1 MSAPVLENERA
12 ALSAQIE
19 ALRARL
25 ARLEAERPAPNPP
38 ITVGFLGLLALQGAH
53 EVEHVVQ
60 VVQRYLL
67 RIPDGNGVLG
77 HVFDIEPVHLAYNLA
92 FLWILVLLYRIVGA
106 HRPQGWTRGPVAWW
120 LLSATL
126 LVQGYHVVEHLFK
139 IVQYL
144 DTGRN
149 GTPGI
154 LGNAFDLVWLHFT
167 FNTIEMAGLVAAF
180 VAGRFYREAGADLG
194 VLWRRLSA
202 ARGRGPW
209 PSGGGP
215 RLSRRGLLAGVGGVA
230 FAAGAGYLAT
240 TRRPRTLVLPT
251 FADVTQA
258 AGITFRHRAL
268 ERADAIQAGVAFFD
282 FDGDG
287 RPDIL
292 LTNANGPNAL
302 YRNNGDGTFSD
313 VAAAAGVADPDGV
326 SIGVACAD
334 YDNDGRCDLLVTRL
348 GGGLKLYRNRGDGT
362 FADVTAEAGLA
373 LPGGHGASAAWA
385 DFDGD
390 GHLDLYV
397 TYWLDSVPP
406 GLTDLMR
413 TDGELRVEY
422 TARSRGHRLYRN
434 NGDGT
439 FSEVSQYLGLPP
451 PSPGLAVGFVDYD
464 DDGRPDLYVVNDM
477 GRFVQPNKL
486 FHNDGP
492 TPDGGWRFSEVG
504 HRAGVDAVL
513 FGMGI
518 ALGDYD
524 GDGRLDMYATNM
536 GSNQLFHN
544 RGDGTFEPTTNRAG
558 VGRGT
563 IRGEDSVGWGTAF
576 FDFDND
582 GNLDLYFTAGVVY
595 PMPPVNGVS
604 VPDQPNAMFHNR
616 GDGTFRDV
624 SRLTKTDSTGC
635 GRGLA
640 VADFD
645 GDGFLDVL
653 VANYGQPP
661 VLYQNSGNANRWL
674 QVRLIGTRSNRDG
687 IGARLTLTAGGRA
700 QVREVASGTSFL
712 SQHSLIA
719 HFGLGQLERAEAL
732 EIRWPSGARQRL
744 TDLAANRLITVTE
757 PA

>member
-1 MSAPVLENERA
+1 MSTRTGGDERA
-12 ALSAQIE
+12 ALEGEIG

-25 ARLEAERPAPNPP
+25 ARLQAERPLPNPP
-38 ITVGFLGLLALQGAH
+38 VTVGFLGLLALQGAH

-60 VVQRYLL
+60 VVQRYVL

-77 HVFDIEPVHLAYNLA
+77 HVFDVEPVHLAYNLA
-92 FLWILVLLYRIVGA
+92 FLWILVMLYRIVGA
-106 HRPQGWTRGPVAWW
+106 HRPEQWTRGPVAWW
-120 LLSATL
+120 LLSGAL
-126 LVQGYHVVEHLFK
+126 LVQGYHLVEHIFK

-144 DTGRN
+144 DIGRN

-154 LGNAFDLVWLHFT
+154 LGNALDLVWLHFS
-167 FNTIEMAGLVAAF
+167 FNTIEMAALLAAF
-180 VAGRFYREAGADLG
+180 VAGRFYREAGADLRALG
-194 VLWRRLSA
+194 RRIADLRRPRPRPDTA
-202 ARGRGPW
+202 Q
-209 PSGGGP
+209 P
-215 RLSRRGLLAGVGGVA
+215 RLSRRGVI
-230 FAAGAGYLAT
+230 AGAGGLAVAVGAGALAT
-240 TRRPRTLVLPT
+240 MQRPRPLVVPT
-251 FADVTQA
+251 FSDVTKA
-258 AGITFRHRAL
+258 AGIGFRHQAL
-268 ERADAIQAGVAFFD
+268 ERADAIQAGAAFLD

-287 RPDIL
+287 RPDIF
-292 LTNANGPNAL
+292 LTNAGGANAL
-302 YRNNGDGTFSD
+302 YRNNGDGTFTD

-334 YDNDGRCDLLVTRL
+334 YDNDGRCDLLVTRF
-348 GGGLKLYRNRGDGT
+348 GGGLKLYRNNGDGT
-362 FADVTAEAGLA
+362 FSDVTAAAGLA
-373 LPGGHGASAAWA
+373 TPGGHAASAAWA

-406 GLTDLMR
+406 GLTDLTR
-413 TDGELRVEY
+413 TDGELKVEY
-422 TARSRGHRLYRN
+422 AARSRGHRLYRN

-439 FSEVSQYLGLPP
+439 FAEVSRYLGQPP

-492 TPDGGWRFSEVG
+492 TPNGGWSFSEVG
-504 HRAGVDAVL
+504 QRAGVDAVL
-513 FGMGI
+513 FGMGV
-518 ALGDYD
+518 AFGDYD
-524 GDGRLDMYATNM
+524 GDGRLDVYATNM
-536 GSNQLFHN
+536 GSNVLFHN
-544 RGDGTFEPTTNRAG
+544 RGNGTFEPTTNRAG

-582 GNLDLYFTAGVVY
+582 GHLDLYFTAGVVY
-595 PMPPVNGVS
+595 PMPPVNGVA

-624 SRLTKTDSTGC
+624 SKLTRTDSTGC

-653 VANYGQPP
+653 VANYGQAP
-661 VLYQNSGNANRWL
+661 VLYRNGGNANRWL
-674 QVRLIGTRSNRDG
+674 GVRLIGTRSNRDG
-687 IGARLTLTAGGRA
+687 IGARLTLTAGGRS

-712 SQHSLIA
+712 SQHSLVA
-719 HFGLGQLERAEAL
+719 HFGLGPLERAESL
-732 EIRWPSGARQRL
+732 EVRWPSGAVQRL

-757 PA
+757 PS